1 VSAEFYAEP
10 VPERAAELVPAG
22 PGPLVLISGGGW
34 GLGDLP
40 GAVDAALSLTGTRV
54 AVVCGQNEEAR
65 RALEE
70 RYRGSTRVAVL
81 GFTRAMGDLL
91 AVADAF
97 VHTTIGTSCLEARL
111 RGLPTICYGL
121 FVGHIRDNAASLGDY
136 GYAHLARTQGEL
148 VAAISQVLNHR
159 RPPRLEWEPLRTAAE
174 AALSL
179 AA

>member
-1 VSAEFYAEP
+1 M
-10 VPERAAELVPAG
+10 
-22 PGPLVLISGGGW
+22 VLISGGGW

-40 GAVDAALSLTGTRV
+40 GAVDAALSLPDTRV
-54 AVVCGQNEEAR
+54 TVVCGQNEEAR
-65 RALEE
+65 RTLEQ
-70 RYRGSTRVAVL
+70 RYGRSGRVSVL
-81 GFTRAMGDLL
+81 GFTNAMSDLL
-91 AVADAF
+91 GVADAF

-136 GYAHLARTQGEL
+136 GYAHLARTQSEL
-148 VAAISQVLNHR
+148 SAAIKQVLDAGR
-159 RPPRLEWEPLRTAAE
+159 APRLEWERLRSAAE